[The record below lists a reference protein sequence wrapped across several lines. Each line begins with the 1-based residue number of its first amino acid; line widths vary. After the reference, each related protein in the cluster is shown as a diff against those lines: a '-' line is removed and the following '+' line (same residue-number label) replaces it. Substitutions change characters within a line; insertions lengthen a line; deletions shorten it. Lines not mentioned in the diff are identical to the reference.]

1 MVKIETIE
9 SEYARMPDGALLAL
23 ASELS
28 TLTPEARLA
37 LEAECNRR
45 NLLGMIPVIFAED
58 TAQER
63 EKEIAD
69 KLNNEGNKKIREK
82 WDYALG
88 RKWEN
93 IADETVHF
101 GLQVRGLKP
110 DEASYVMKGLED
122 KAANRL
128 REMESERFS
137 SFIRAICGLAILV
150 IGLLTN
156 YTRVL
161 FFIGGMVVI
170 VSIVQAAIASNR
182 KARYETI
189 LENMRPIVY
198 DEIQIDEA
206 TRN

>member
-37 LEAECNRR
+37 LEAECIRR
-45 NLLGMIPVIFAED
+45 DLLGMMPVSFPVEMPAG
-58 TAQER
+58 R
-63 EKEIAD
+63 EQEIAQ
-69 KLNNEGNKKIREK
+69 KLNNEKDKKAREK

-110 DEASYVMKGLED
+110 DEASFVMQGLEE
-122 KAANRL
+122 KAVSRL
-128 REMESERFS
+128 KEVESERFGA
-137 SFIRAICGLAILV
+137 FIRAICGAAVII

-156 YTRVL
+156 YTRTL
-161 FFIGGMVVI
+161 FFIGSMVMI
-170 VSIVQAAIASNR
+170 ISIVQAAIASNR
-182 KARYETI
+182 KARYETA
-189 LENMRPIVY
+189 LENMKPIVY
-198 DEIQIDEA
+198 DEIKTGDEEG
-206 TRN
+206 